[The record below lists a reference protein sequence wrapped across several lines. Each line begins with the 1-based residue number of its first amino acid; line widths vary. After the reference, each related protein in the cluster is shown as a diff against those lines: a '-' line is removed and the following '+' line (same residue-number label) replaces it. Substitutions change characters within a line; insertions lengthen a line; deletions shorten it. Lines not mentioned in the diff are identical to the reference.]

1 MFLLDTNVIS
11 ETSRKRPDPQ
21 VVSWLQDLWPDQ
33 WQVSVVTDYE
43 LELGLVGLR
52 HRDVEQALVLERWLS
67 HAREGYAERMLP
79 VTAEIAR
86 RCAAIQVPNRRSL
99 TDALIAATA
108 LQYGLTVATRNVGD
122 FDVPGLNV
130 INPFAEAVGAR

>member
-11 ETSRKRPDPQ
+11 ETSRKRADPQ
-21 VVSWLQDLWPDQ
+21 VVAWLRGLRSGQ
-33 WQVSVVTDYE
+33 WRVSVVTDYE
-43 LELGLVGLR
+43 LELGVAGLR
-52 HRDVEQALVLERWLS
+52 RRDESQALVLERWLS

-130 INPFAEAVGAR
+130 INPFSGEG